1 MRVAD
6 IFCPSLAIAGCSTV
20 PGPTAMI
27 LKAAEH
33 GCGWD
38 HPWSGSA
45 PWTAVRNPRQ
55 AEAYSTMLSE
65 TTRSDTFGQLALPLF
80 PSPYNHAFLLTRDA
94 GHRFAPPPEV
104 LARLTAQLR
113 SQSQLQTKPQTQTNP
128 QPQTKMPA
136 RIYSVRPAAWA
147 ALAAAILLT
156 ISLLSGRQLHQTKTL
171 AAELLDQHLATLSSA
186 ATPQVISTDRHTV
199 KPWFQGRLPFT
210 FNLPDAA
217 ALPPDTTLKGADLTY
232 LNGQP
237 VALLLLT
244 IHKHEV
250 SIFLTQRSTSP
261 TLSILPGARA
271 GFTVHTAST
280 PDLRI
285 IAVSDVNPADL
296 DNLLAVLV
304 QTQNP
309 E

>member
-1 MRVAD
+1 MNQTPQITEHLNPDTLNAFIDGELLPTERQGIEQHLATCHACTLRVLSA
-6 IFCPSLAIAGCSTV
+6 TQ
-20 PGPTAMI
+20 
-27 LKAAEH
+27 LKAA
-33 GCGWD
+33 
-38 HPWSGSA
+38 
-45 PWTAVRNPRQ
+45 TAR
-55 AEAYSTMLSE
+55 
-65 TTRSDTFGQLALPLF
+65 
-80 PSPYNHAFLLTRDA
+80 A
-94 GHRFAPPPEV
+94 GHRFAPPPEA

-113 SQSQLQTKPQTQTNP
+113 SQSKLQTKPQSQTKPQTQTK
-128 QPQTKMPA
+128 TPA
-136 RIYSVRPAAWA
+136 RLYSIRPAAWA
-147 ALAAAILLT
+147 GLAAAILLT
-156 ISLLSGRQLHQTKTL
+156 ISILSWRQLYQTNTV

-199 KPWFQGRLPFT
+199 KPWFQGRLPFS

-232 LNGQP
+232 LNGRP
-237 VALLLLT
+237 AALLLFT

-250 SIFLTQRSTSP
+250 SFFLTQRSSSP
-261 TLSILPGARA
+261 TLTALPSTLA
-271 GFTVHTAST
+271 GFNLRTATT

-309 E
+309 A